1 MALISKVSDIHDNE
15 NLCYERF
22 TGSQEDMEARVA
34 RVTFMGP
41 DWYWTDSTKTSVYR
55 TSVTTHCLIF
65 ATMSV
70 GMGSITEKN
79 AKEFFTRLSMHETA
93 FGAFRRDGEG
103 KPTPF
108 TFDEVKAH
116 IGLRTNVSEEANAA
130 FNKRLASNMRRDAV
144 NRMSDAASA

>member
-22 TGSQEDMEARVA
+22 TGSQEEMEERVA

-41 DWYWTDSTKTSVYR
+41 DWNWTDSTKTSIIR
-55 TSVTTHCLIF
+55 MSVTTHCLIF
-65 ATMSV
+65 ASMSV
-70 GMGSITEKN
+70 AMGSITEKN
-79 AKEFFTRLSMHETA
+79 VKEFATRLNMLETA

-116 IGLRTNVSEEANAA
+116 IGLRTNVSEEPNAA
-130 FNKRLASNMRRDAV
+130 FNKRLASNMRRDALKRV
-144 NRMSDAASA
+144 SDAASA